1 MTDPDPVAD
10 PYAAF
15 AKRIPRWAIIGI
27 FLILAVEAL
36 ATARAFLLPVILA
49 LLLALV
55 FSPLRRS
62 MQRVGINSGISAAL
76 ITLTLL
82 VGMGGLGLGL
92 MAPIGRW
99 VDDAPRIS
107 QEFET
112 KLRDLRGAA
121 AGMMDAAEQVEKIT
135 SGDTASEE
143 PQVGQPIEGPKPPE
157 KVVVKEPGAAST
169 LVWATPQIIGQVLFT
184 LTLLFFLLASGDM
197 FYEKLV
203 HVIPKFKDKRRAI
216 RIARDIERQLSRYL
230 LTITVINAGL
240 GVGIAIAML
249 LAGMPSP
256 ILFGV
261 IAFLLN
267 FVPYLG
273 AIMGV
278 ALSFG
283 VGVVS
288 LETVQEA
295 LFAAG
300 LYLSLTTIEGQF
312 VTPYFV
318 GRSLRLNTVMV
329 FLSVTFW
336 AWLWSIVGMLLATPL
351 LVLIKTLC
359 EHIPSLQNFGSFLS
373 GRGEERNE
381 EPEEAATPKAP
392 EPVSKG

>member
-1 MTDPDPVAD
+1 MADKETADD
-10 PYAAF
+10 PYVALAR
-15 AKRIPRWAIIGI
+15 RIPRWAIIGV
-27 FLILAVEAL
+27 FLILAIDAL
-36 ATARAFLLPVILA
+36 ATARAFLLPVLLA

-62 MQRVGINSGISAAL
+62 MERLGVNSAISAFL
-76 ITLTLL
+76 ITVTLL

-92 MAPIGRW
+92 MAPISRW

-107 QEFET
+107 REFET

-121 AGMMDAAEQVEKIT
+121 AGMMNAAEQVEKIT
-135 SGDTASEE
+135 SGESTTEATE
-143 PQVGQPIEGPKPPE
+143 VGRPIEGPKPPE

-169 LVWATPQIIGQVLFT
+169 LVWATPQIVGQVLFT
-184 LTLLFFLLASGDM
+184 LTLLFFLLVSGDM

-240 GVGIAIAML
+240 GVGIAIAMTII
-249 LAGMPSP
+249 GMPSP
-256 ILFGV
+256 LLFGV

-288 LETVQEA
+288 FDTVQHA
-295 LFAAG
+295 LIASG

-351 LVLIKTLC
+351 LVLVKTLC
-359 EHIPSLQNFGSFLS
+359 DHIPSLHNIGSFLS

-381 EPEEAATPKAP
+381 EGGEAAAA
-392 EPVSKG
+392 EERAAKG